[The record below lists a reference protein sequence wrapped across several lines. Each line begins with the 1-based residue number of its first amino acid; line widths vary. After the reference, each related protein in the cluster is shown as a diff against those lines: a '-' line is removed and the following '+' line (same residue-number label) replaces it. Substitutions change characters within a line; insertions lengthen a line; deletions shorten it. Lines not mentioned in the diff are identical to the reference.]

1 VEREGEN
8 KMRCVKKQK
17 QRQQSGF
24 TLLETSVAMVVMMIG
39 GLGIAAVFAYAVK
52 NNSGSRDRAVALAV
66 AQQELERLRSVP
78 FNDAA
83 LNATPALPAAVTVS
97 NGGRTFSVRTTILNT
112 TASLKTIQI
121 RVTPLSNPNP
131 WASQTVLVTTQRAA
145 FTVGPNIGG
154 P

>member
-1 VEREGEN
+1 
-8 KMRCVKKQK
+8 MTCVKKLK
-17 QRQQSGF
+17 RSQQSGF

-52 NNSGSRDRAVALAV
+52 NNNGSRDRAVALAV
-66 AQQELERLRSVP
+66 AQQELERLRNLP
-78 FNDAA
+78 FHDPA
-83 LNATPALPAAVTVS
+83 LNATVTLPPAVTVS
-97 NGGRTFSVRTTILNT
+97 NGGRTFSLRTTILNT
-112 TASLKTIQI
+112 TASIKTIQI
-121 RVTPLSNPNP
+121 RVTPLGNPNP